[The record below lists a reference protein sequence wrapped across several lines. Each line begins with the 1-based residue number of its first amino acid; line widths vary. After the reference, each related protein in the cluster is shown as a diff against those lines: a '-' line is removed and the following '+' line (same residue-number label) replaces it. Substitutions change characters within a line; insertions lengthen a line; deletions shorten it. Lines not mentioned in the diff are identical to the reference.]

1 MPYILHVTVII
12 TVCFLF
18 YKLLLQKETFYQLNR
33 WTLLTCLAVSFI
45 LPFLPA
51 PRGWSW
57 RGTYEQTLAGLL
69 QTHSGGNPAQADEN
83 SNPGQSSVSGDPSPG
98 MNSFVL
104 PSPQLPLGTT
114 EQTTPVTKHWKA
126 AEAPETDASTGVHPE
141 SAAPT
146 PVSAIATPATPIPAT
161 KTSQTSAPAMALPA
175 PATTTSALAT
185 AALLLLHGLFY
196 CYLFGLLLFG
206 ANFLLQIA
214 VLCYQSYTRPVIRD
228 GRFRIVETIGNR
240 APCSFGNNIFINP
253 ALYDEDTYQQILI
266 HEKIHVSGRHTLDIL
281 LAELAVVLQWFNP
294 FVWLYRREVENNLEF
309 LTDQSV
315 LLHRNV
321 ERSAYQLSLLRV
333 SAPHLPFS
341 ITNNYNQSLLKRRI
355 VMMNSKRSSR
365 HTIWKYFFL
374 LPILTVL
381 VCTLNKPAAFG
392 QAPAAASNP
401 SGNNGATNTAKTTHR
416 HSAVTGTATT
426 AATTAT
432 TDVTATTATTA
443 ANPDTTARP
452 AAHPANNP
460 VAEAAMTVDIATP
473 VVVATATPGTAAA
486 TTSTVSVHVQPA
498 VSANADA
505 APVLSGLGRMHVSS
519 HGDGNFDL
527 KEGSWFVTTEGDRMN
542 FELKSGEGDDDNNWQ
557 SSFTVDKS
565 EINPFPGQGTIEFKL
580 VRETGT
586 MVFKGQFDGKQGFGH
601 FQFTPDETWF
611 NAAKQLGVEDLEA
624 HNKGTFFILNIKKD
638 YIGMLQR
645 SGYTPLPAHQVVS
658 MSAMHIDE
666 DFLKYWKGSG
676 FEGVDQVHNLITLKA
691 MHIDRAYVDDLKAAG
706 YDHLA
711 IHQLVSFKAQHIDGR
726 YVRSMGVGTSG
737 SPITPEELISFKATQ
752 VDSAYLA
759 SLRKLGYDHL
769 GRGEIMSL
777 HSMHVTADYIKGFQD
792 AGFKDIPAHTLVSL
806 KSMGITAEYAK
817 GFRDLGYTDLEPNR
831 LVSLKAMGITPE
843 YILEFKKIGYD
854 NIPVGL
860 LTSLKATGVNAEYVS
875 KMKEKGL
882 DSRDLNKYMQLKRE
896 FN

>member
-1 MPYILHVTVII
+1 MIPYILHVTVII

-18 YKLLLQKETFYQLNR
+18 YKLLLQKATFYQLNR

-57 RGTYEQTLAGLL
+57 RGTYGQTLDGLL
-69 QTHSGGNPAQADEN
+69 QTHSYGTPTRAGAK
-83 SNPGQSSVSGDPSPG
+83 SNPGQSSLSGDPSLTYPI
-98 MNSFVL
+98 VTE
-104 PSPQLPLGTT
+104 TT
-114 EQTTPVTKHWKA
+114 TSVTEHKTA
-126 AEAPETDASTGVHPE
+126 AETPKTDASTGVPFV

-146 PVSAIATPATPIPAT
+146 P
-161 KTSQTSAPAMALPA
+161 A
-175 PATTTSALAT
+175 PATTAPALAT
-185 AALLLLHGLFY
+185 AALLLLHRLFY

-228 GRFRIVETIGNR
+228 GRFRIVETTGNR

-315 LLHRNV
+315 LLHRDV

-341 ITNNYNQSLLKRRI
+341 ITNNYNQSLLKRRV

-374 LPILTVL
+374 LPILTIL

-392 QAPAAASNP
+392 QA
-401 SGNNGATNTAKTTHR
+401 
-416 HSAVTGTATT
+416 

-432 TDVTATTATTA
+432 TTTATAARATTTTATVATTALT
-443 ANPDTTARP
+443 ANPDTTR
-452 AAHPANNP
+452 P
-460 VAEAAMTVDIATP
+460 VAHSADSPAIAEPAIDAESATP
-473 VVVATATPGTAAA
+473 VVAATPTPVTATAT
-486 TTSTVSVHVQPA
+486 VSAQPA
-498 VSANADA
+498 VSVSVDA
-505 APVLSGLGRMHVSS
+505 TPAVSGVGSIHISS
-519 HGDGNFDL
+519 HGNGIIDL
-527 KEGSWFVTTEGDRMN
+527 KEGSWFVTTEGDRLN
-542 FELKSGEGDDDNNWQ
+542 FELKSGEGDDDNNNWH
-557 SSFTVDKS
+557 SSFTVEKS
-565 EINPFPGQGTIEFKL
+565 EINPFPGQGTVEFKL
-580 VRETGT
+580 VREAGT
-586 MVFKGQFDGKQGFGH
+586 IVFKGQFDGKQGFGH
-601 FQFTPDETWF
+601 FQFTPDETYF
-611 NAAKQLGVEDLEA
+611 NAAKQLGVEDLEE

-638 YIGMLQR
+638 YIGMLHR

-658 MSAMHIDE
+658 LSAMDIDE
-666 DFLKYWKGSG
+666 PFLTYWKGSG
-676 FEGVDQVHNLITLKA
+676 IEGVDQVHNLITLKA
-691 MHIDRAYVDDLKAAG
+691 MHIDRDYVEDLKAAG

-726 YVRSMGVGTSG
+726 YVRSMGAGTSG
-737 SPITPEELISFKATQ
+737 SPITPEELISFKATRI
-752 VDSAYLA
+752 DSAYLA

-777 HSMHVTADYIKGFQD
+777 HSMHVTADFIKGFQD
-792 AGFKDIPAHTLVSL
+792 AGFKDIPAHALVSL
-806 KSMGITAEYAK
+806 KSLGVTPEFAK
-817 GFRDLGYTDLEPNR
+817 GFRDLGYTELEPNR
-831 LVSLKAMGITPE
+831 LVTLKAMGITPE
-843 YILEFKKIGYD
+843 YVLEFKKIGYD

-860 LTSLKATGVNAEYVS
+860 LTSLKATGVNAEFVS
-875 KMKEKGL
+875 KMKGKGL
-882 DSRDLNKYMQLKRE
+882 DSKDLNKYMQLKRE

>member
-1 MPYILHVTVII
+1 MIPYILHVTVII

-18 YKLLLQKETFYQLNR
+18 YKLFLQKATFYQLNR
-33 WTLLTCLAVSFI
+33 WTLLACLAVSFI

-57 RGTYEQTLAGLL
+57 RGIYG
-69 QTHSGGNPAQADEN
+69 QTHAGEI
-83 SNPGQSSVSGDPSPG
+83 SNPGQSAVSGNPSP
-98 MNSFVL
+98 ST
-104 PSPQLPLGTT
+104 PLITT
-114 EQTTPVTKHWKA
+114 TYPIVTETTT
-126 AEAPETDASTGVHPE
+126 
-141 SAAPT
+141 AAPI
-146 PVSAIATPATPIPAT
+146 PVSAIATPGAPTPEAIAP
-161 KTSQTSAPAMALPA
+161 QTSAPPS
-175 PATTTSALAT
+175 ATPALAT

-214 VLCYQSYTRPVIRD
+214 VLCYQSYTRPVIPD

-315 LLHRNV
+315 LLHRDV

-374 LPILTVL
+374 LPILTIL

-392 QAPAAASNP
+392 QPAPIASDP
-401 SGNNGATNTAKTTHR
+401 SGNNGTGSISRTTHR
-416 HSAVTGTATT
+416 HSTAATASATTT
-426 AATTAT
+426 AA
-432 TDVTATTATTA
+432 V
-443 ANPDTTARP
+443 ANPDTTGQP
-452 AAHPANNP
+452 AAHSTDSPAIAEP
-460 VAEAAMTVDIATP
+460 AVAASASVETGFGTSAVLATP
-473 VVVATATPGTAAA
+473 APMPMTATSVTVTAAA
-486 TTSTVSVHVQPA
+486 HAQPAVTVSVDAEPA
-498 VSANADA
+498 I
-505 APVLSGLGRMHVSS
+505 SGLGSIHFSS
-519 HGDGNFDL
+519 HGNGNMDL
-527 KEGSWFVTTEGDRMN
+527 KEGSWFVTTEGDRLN
-542 FELKSGEGDDDNNWQ
+542 FELKSGERDDDNNWQ
-557 SSFTVDKS
+557 SSFSVDKS
-565 EINPFPGQGTIEFKL
+565 EINPFPGQGTVEFKL
-580 VRETGT
+580 VREAGT
-586 MVFKGQFDGKQGFGH
+586 IVFKGQFDGKQGFGH
-601 FQFTPDETWF
+601 FQFTPDETYF
-611 NAAKQLGVEDLEA
+611 NAVKQLGVEDLEE

-638 YIGMLQR
+638 YIGMLHR
-645 SGYTPLPAHQVVS
+645 SGYTPLPAQQVVS
-658 MSAMHIDE
+658 LSAMHIDE
-666 DFLKYWKGSG
+666 PFLTYWKGSG
-676 FEGVDQVHNLITLKA
+676 VEGVDQVHNLITLKA
-691 MHIDRAYVDDLKAAG
+691 MHIDKDYVEDLKAAG

-726 YVRSMGVGTSG
+726 YVRSMGVGTNG

-777 HSMHVTADYIKGFQD
+777 HSMHVTADFIKGFQD

-806 KSMGITAEYAK
+806 KAMGITADYAK
-817 GFRDLGYTDLEPNR
+817 GFRDLGYTDLEPGR
-831 LVSLKAMGITPE
+831 LTSLKAMGITPE
-843 YILEFKKIGYD
+843 YVLEFKKIGYD

-860 LTSLKATGVNAEYVS
+860 LTSLKAMGVNAEYVS
-875 KMKEKGL
+875 KMKGKGL
-882 DSRDLNKYMQLKRE
+882 DSKDLNKYMQLKRE